1 MSTSR
6 VSRTVVHAIRS
17 RMGISSARCYTASQ
31 LSTSCRN
38 NSSTRIR
45 DSGLKNGGILGR
57 EVSRLVRQ
65 VRQVRAY
72 SQETENKSKHYT
84 FEDMQTLTSAPHPDT
99 HIIDV
104 RTPLELQQTGRIPGA
119 VNISI
124 TTNPDAFSISG
135 EEFED
140 RFGFERPSKEEECVF
155 YCKSGVRSRA
165 AAEIAKGN
173 GWMKVG
179 EFEGSWGEWS
189 AKGGQAEK

>member
-1 MSTSR
+1 MSASR
-6 VSRTVVHAIRS
+6 VSHTVVRTIRS
-17 RMGISSARCYTASQ
+17 RIRISSARCYTASQ
-31 LSTSCRN
+31 CSTSCRN
-38 NSSTRIR
+38 NFGTRIR

-57 EVSRLVRQ
+57 EVSRQ
-65 VRQVRAY
+65 VRQVRTY

-84 FEDMQTLTSAPHPDT
+84 FEDMQTLTSSPHPGT

-124 TTNPDAFSISG
+124 TTNPDAFSISE

-155 YCKSGVRSRA
+155 YCRSGVRSRA

-173 GWMKVG
+173 GWEQVG

-189 AKGGQAEK
+189 AKGGEAEK